1 MAEQNVPI
9 DVEKI
14 LKEKEALE
22 QKVQLLEE
30 KLNKII
36 HHESKQRYYETH
48 KEEIIK
54 NSRQWLTKVKET
66 NPEKI
71 KEYARRAYLK
81 KKEKKM
87 QEKMAEKE
95 VSENI

>member
-22 QKVQLLEE
+22 QRVQLLED

-54 NSRQWLTKVKET
+54 KSGERLKQIKQK

-87 QEKMAEKE
+87 QEKEMAE
-95 VSENI
+95 NI

>member
-1 MAEQNVPI
+1 MAEHNVPV
-9 DVEKI
+9 DVDQLI
-14 LKEKEALE
+14 KEKEALE
-22 QKVQLLEE
+22 LKVQQLEE

-54 NSRQWLTKVKET
+54 KSGERLKQIKEK

-81 KKEKKM
+81 KKEKLLR
-87 QEKMAEKE
+87 EK
-95 VSENI
+95 